1 MNRVLIVDDETIV
14 RVTLRS
20 LIDWEANG
28 YTIIKDCMSGQQAL
42 DYLKETP
49 VDLLITDMKMP
60 GMDGLELMEAV
71 SREGKTPVTLVLS
84 GYNEFELVREAFR
97 KGAYDYLLK
106 SDLNARSLAAM
117 LKKLNQDIF
126 KGGRPEKYSLESKRI
141 QLPKDGQYS
150 IVLFEIR
157 DFKRQTARF
166 GEDLDERLEKPML
179 ELARQIPRVGAK
191 GGIVKAYPSQL
202 LLYYKVTDEIQYPAA
217 VQALVRQI
225 QAVWRDYMNLEV
237 LAGIS
242 VPVSGSQID
251 EALGQDIRLLKWS
264 ALYGAYGVSTFG
276 DFESRIQVMDEEKD
290 RCISLLTALFS
301 GDQVGAE
308 TEKQDFLTKLEKLS
322 LEEAKERCLHLVCQL
337 ADKFREYELDFSA
350 LFPEEVNYFEKIGR
364 LGSIGELNLWLNNY
378 IRWVSHHLEMAR
390 ENKQADVIERAQRFL
405 ADNFANQELTLR
417 VAADY
422 VGLNEKYFSS
432 KFTKETG
439 MTFSV
444 YLTRLRLQKAQQL
457 MDTTDLKVYEI
468 SDRVGY
474 NSVEHFNRTFKK
486 NLGISPSEYRKS
498 GKKR

>member
-106 SDLNARSLAAM
+106 SDLNARSLTAM

-290 RCISLLTALFS
+290 RCIPLLTALFS

-405 ADNFANQELTLR
+405 AD
-417 VAADY
+417 
-422 VGLNEKYFSS
+422 
-432 KFTKETG
+432 KFC
-439 MTFSV
+439 
-444 YLTRLRLQKAQQL
+444 
-457 MDTTDLKVYEI
+457 
-468 SDRVGY
+468 
-474 NSVEHFNRTFKK
+474 
-486 NLGISPSEYRKS
+486 
-498 GKKR
+498 

>member
-106 SDLNARSLAAM
+106 SDLNARSLATM

-290 RCISLLTALFS
+290 RCILLLTALFS

-350 LFPEEVNYFEKIGR
+350 LFPEEVNYYEKIGR

-390 ENKQADVIERAQRFL
+390 ENKQADVIERAQHFL

-422 VGLNEKYFSS
+422 VGLNEKYFSY

-486 NLGISPSEYRKS
+486 NLGISLSEYRKS

>member
-49 VDLLITDMKMP
+49 VDLKMP

-106 SDLNARSLAAM
+106 SDLNARSLTAM

-290 RCISLLTALFS
+290 RCIPLLTALFS

>member
-42 DYLKETP
+42 DYLKKTP

-71 SREGKTPVTLVLS
+71 GREGKAPVTLVLS

-106 SDLNARSLAAM
+106 SDLNAESLTAL

-126 KGGRPEKYSLESKRI
+126 KGSRPENYSLESGRI
-141 QLPKDGQYS
+141 KLPKDGRYS

-166 GEDLDERLEKPML
+166 GENLDEKLEKPML
-179 ELARQIPRVGAK
+179 ELARQIPRVSAK
-191 GGIVKAYPSQL
+191 GGIIKVYPSQL

-217 VQALVRQI
+217 VLALVRQI

-242 VPVSGSQID
+242 TPVIGSQLD
-251 EALGQDIRLLKWS
+251 EALGQDIQLLKWS
-264 ALYGAYGVSTFG
+264 ALCGACGVSTFG
-276 DFESRIQVMDEEKD
+276 EFKSRIQVMMEEKD
-290 RCISLLTALFS
+290 QCLPLLTALFS

-308 TEKQDFLTKLEKLS
+308 TEKQNFLTNLEKLS
-322 LEEAKERCLHLVCQL
+322 LEGAKERCLQLICQL
-337 ADKFREYELDFSA
+337 ADKFREYELDFSS
-350 LFPEEVNYFEKIGR
+350 LFPEEINYYEKIGR
-364 LGSIGELNLWLNNY
+364 LGTIGELNLWLNNY
-378 IRWVSHHLEMAR
+378 IRWVSYHLEMAR
-390 ENKQADVIERAQRFL
+390 ENRQADVIERAQCFL

-417 VAADY
+417 AAADY

-444 YLTRLRLQKAQQL
+444 YLTRLRLQKAKQL
-457 MDTTDLKVYEI
+457 MDSTDLKVYEI

-474 NSVEHFNRTFKK
+474 NNVEHFNRMFKK

-498 GKKR
+498 GRKR

>member
-106 SDLNARSLAAM
+106 SDLNARSLATM

-290 RCISLLTALFS
+290 RCILLLTALFS

-308 TEKQDFLTKLEKLS
+308 TEKQDLLTKLEKLS

-350 LFPEEVNYFEKIGR
+350 LFPEEVNYYEKIGR

-390 ENKQADVIERAQRFL
+390 ENKQADVIERAQHFL

-486 NLGISPSEYRKS
+486 NLGISLSEYRKS